1 MKLDTAFGIFGG
13 RDGFC
18 YALHMT
24 PRAVDRIELDR
35 YGQILDLTLM
45 DRILAT
51 ACRQRAAELRRR
63 GELDPVEADLTQI

>member
-1 MKLDTAFGIFGG
+1 MKLDTAIEVFGG
-13 RDGFC
+13 PAGFC
-18 YALHMT
+18 HALHMT
-24 PRAVDRIELDR
+24 PKAVGRIEVDR

>member
-1 MKLDTAFGIFGG
+1 MKLETAIAVFGG
-13 RDGFC
+13 IENFC
-18 YALHMT
+18 FSMHMT
-24 PRAVDRIELDR
+24 PRAVTRIELDK
-35 YGQILDLTLM
+35 YGQILDLTIM

>member
-1 MKLDTAFGIFGG
+1 MKLDTAIEVFGG
-13 RDGFC
+13 RAGFC
-18 YALHMT
+18 HALHMT
-24 PRAVDRIELDR
+24 PRSVDRIEVDR